1 MDRVTGC
8 RHSSAPASFLRP
20 HRPTR
25 DERRI
30 GDGSGLDCY
39 FGRRARLQ
47 TQVFMQELD
56 SGLCFDQ
63 QPPWPSWTWPYLQ
76 TPRRCP

>member
-1 MDRVTGC
+1 MSLAVATPLRRRPSTSDRTAQPEM
-8 RHSSAPASFLRP
+8 SAGSEMGQDSTVILVAVHAS
-20 HRPTR
+20 
-25 DERRI
+25 RRK
-30 GDGSGLDCY
+30 S
-39 FGRRARLQ
+39 
-47 TQVFMQELD
+47 FMQELD